1 MEENNNFAELLG
13 LTPSVED
20 LKNAG
25 REARK
30 NSGQG
35 CINCN
40 YLGYTINY
48 KGLHLLCDCV
58 KNKMLASIYEKADVP
73 EIYFHKTI
81 EEWNT
86 KTDGDYNDLGVHS
99 ERSEYIYALLRFYL
113 KNIAKICHGS
123 AITIK
128 HSKNQKDNLHS
139 LLFMGG
145 NNSGKTF
152 IASIAVQ
159 QAIKNNL
166 SAKYYDWSNLLDILS
181 NFSRKDE
188 LNEAIEIFKEYDF
201 IAIDDIQ
208 NYDMNQ
214 SNFILQFDRLCK
226 ARLHSGKPTF
236 LMSSSGYE
244 NTINCSG
251 WKSMLRSC
259 LTIQL
264 PYAIK
269 NLT

>member
-1 MEENNNFAELLG
+1 MEENNDFAAMLG
-13 LTPSVED
+13 LSVTVDD
-20 LKNAG
+20 LRNA
-25 REARK
+25 ARDMRK
-30 NSGQG
+30 RSGNG

-48 KGLHLLCDCV
+48 QGKHLLCDCV
-58 KNKMLASIYEKADVP
+58 KSKMLASIYEKADVP
-73 EIYFHKTI
+73 DIYHHKTI

-86 KTDGDYNDLGVHS
+86 KTDGNYNDLGIHS
-99 ERSEYIYALLRFYL
+99 ERSEYVYALLRFYF
-113 KNIAKICHGS
+113 KNIAKICRGS
-123 AITIK
+123 KITIK
-128 HSKNQKDNLHS
+128 HSNNQKDTLHS
-139 LLFMGG
+139 LIFMGG

-159 QAIKNNL
+159 SAIKNNL
-166 SAKYYDWSNLLDILS
+166 SAKYFDWSNLVDILS
-181 NFSRKDE
+181 NFSRKEE
-188 LNEAIEIFKEYDF
+188 LNEVIESFKDYDF

-208 NYDMNQ
+208 NYDITQ
-214 SNFILQFDRLCK
+214 ANFILQLDRLCK

-236 LMSSSGYE
+236 LMVSAGYE

-251 WKSMLRSC
+251 WKSLLRSC

>member
-1 MEENNNFAELLG
+1 MEENNEFAAMLG
-13 LTPSVED
+13 LNVTVDD
-20 LKNAG
+20 LRNA
-25 REARK
+25 ARNLRK
-30 NSGQG
+30 KSGNG

-40 YLGYTINY
+40 YLGYTVNY
-48 KGLHLLCDCV
+48 QGKHLICDCV
-58 KNKMLASIYEKADVP
+58 KSKMLAAIYEKANVP

-99 ERSEYIYALLRFYL
+99 ERSEYVYALLRFYF
-113 KNIAKICHGS
+113 KNISKICHGS
-123 AITIK
+123 KITIR

-152 IASIAVQ
+152 IASISVQ
-159 QAIKNNL
+159 EAIKNNL
-166 SAKYYDWSNLLDILS
+166 SAKFYDWANLVDILS
-181 NFSRKDE
+181 NFSRKEE
-188 LNEAIEIFKEYDF
+188 LNEAIETFKECDF

-214 SNFILQFDRLCK
+214 SNFILQLDRLCK
-226 ARLHSGKPTF
+226 ARLHSGKPIF
-236 LMSSSGYE
+236 LMASAGYD

-251 WKSMLRSC
+251 WKSLLRSC

>member
-1 MEENNNFAELLG
+1 MDKNDDFADMLG
-13 LTPSVED
+13 LNVSVEE
-20 LKNAG
+20 LKKA
-25 REARK
+25 ARDIRIR
-30 NSGQG
+30 SGNG
-35 CINCN
+35 CVNCN
-40 YLGYTINY
+40 YFGYTVNY
-48 KGLHLLCDCV
+48 QGKHLICDCV
-58 KNKMLASIYEKADVP
+58 KSKMLASIYQKADVP

-86 KTDGDYNDLGVHS
+86 KTDGNYNDLGVHS
-99 ERSEYIYALLRFYL
+99 ERSEYVYALLRFYF
-113 KNIAKICHGS
+113 KNISKICRGTKIK
-123 AITIK
+123 IT

-139 LLFMGG
+139 LIFMGG
-145 NNSGKTF
+145 SNSGKTF

-159 QAIKNNL
+159 AAIKNNL
-166 SAKYYDWSNLLDILS
+166 SAKFYDWSNLVDILS
-181 NFSRKDE
+181 NFSRKEE
-188 LNEAIEIFKEYDF
+188 LNEIIENFKDFDF

-208 NYDMNQ
+208 NYDITQ
-214 SNFILQFDRLCK
+214 ANFILQLDRLCK

-236 LMSSSGYE
+236 LMVSAGYE

-251 WKSMLRSC
+251 WKSLLRSC

>member
-1 MEENNNFAELLG
+1 MEENNDFAQMLG
-13 LTPSVED
+13 LTASVED
-20 LKNAG
+20 LKKA
-25 REARK
+25 ARDLRKK
-30 NSGQG
+30 NGNG
-35 CINCN
+35 CVNCN
-40 YLGYTINY
+40 YLGYTTNY
-48 KGLHLLCDCV
+48 QGKHLICDCV
-58 KNKMLASIYEKADVP
+58 KNKMLASIYRKTDVP

-86 KTDGDYNDLGVHS
+86 KTDGNYNDLGVHS
-99 ERSEYIYALLRFYL
+99 ERSEYVYALLRFYF
-113 KNIAKICHGS
+113 KNISKICQGTN
-123 AITIK
+123 ITIK
-128 HSKNQKDNLHS
+128 HSKNQKDSLRS

-159 QAIKNNL
+159 EAIKNNL
-166 SAKYYDWSNLLDILS
+166 SAKYYDWSNLVDILS
-181 NFSRKDE
+181 NFSRKEE
-188 LNEAIEIFKEYDF
+188 LNEAIETFKEYDF

-208 NYDMNQ
+208 NYDISQ
-214 SNFILQFDRLCK
+214 SNFILQLDRLCK
-226 ARLHSGKPTF
+226 SRLHSGKPIF
-236 LMSSSGYE
+236 LMASAGYD

-251 WKSMLRSC
+251 WKSLLRSC